1 MLIPLR
7 TDEPTRS
14 MPIITILLIVANIA
28 VFVYQIAAYGI
39 GRMAMHQSSQ
49 MYGAIPYEL
58 MHAADI
64 PPIAK
69 YSPYLSLLT
78 YMFMHAGFG
87 HIISNMLVLNA
98 FGPNLEDRM
107 GHTKYLLFYLLA
119 GVVSAAVYIIPNF
132 RSIAPLVGASGA
144 IAGVMG
150 AHLRALPRTRIA
162 CLFFFVFR
170 VTLPAGVILVTWIL
184 LQFYYVTNSADSN
197 VAWIAHIGGFIFG
210 MLLVRKFE
218 KRISRKRNNKT
229 PNEEFHV

>member
-14 MPIITILLIVANIA
+14 VPIITILLIVANIA

-39 GRMAMHQSSQ
+39 GRMAMYQAAQ
-49 MYGAIPYEL
+49 TYGAIPAEL
-58 MHAADI
+58 MRV
-64 PPIAK
+64 PAK

-107 GHTKYLLFYLLA
+107 GHTKFLLFYLLA

-170 VTLPAGVILVTWIL
+170 ITLPASVILVTWIL
-184 LQFYYVTNSADSN
+184 LQFYYVTNSADSS

-210 MLLVRKFE
+210 MLFVRKFE
-218 KRISRKRNNKT
+218 RRIFRKSGSKP
-229 PNEEFHV
+229 PNEEFYV